1 MIENFL
7 YQKINWKSMYIFFK
21 KNLLDNMYHLARDM

>member
-7 YQKINWKSMYIFFK
+7 YQKINWKSMYIFFLK
-21 KNLLDNMYHLARDM
+21 KLLDNVGGF